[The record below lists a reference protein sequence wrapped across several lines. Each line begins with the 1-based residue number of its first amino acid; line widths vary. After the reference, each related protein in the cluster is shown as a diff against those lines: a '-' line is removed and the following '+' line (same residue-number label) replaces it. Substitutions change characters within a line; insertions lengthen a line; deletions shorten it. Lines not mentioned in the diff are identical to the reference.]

1 MLDDLLNADVNKRVR
16 QYNEICLKLYRNQQQ
31 IERKLAALEKVNAE
45 LIGLYEQ
52 SDTDILGLQQKMDH
66 LVELLAALDA
76 PESIL
81 DSCVIVD
88 GEEET
93 GGDAE

>member
-1 MLDDLLNADVNKRVR
+1 M
-16 QYNEICLKLYRNQQQ
+16 
-31 IERKLAALEKVNAE
+31 NAE

-88 GEEET
+88 GEGEGTASAAGEAGGVDET

>member
-1 MLDDLLNADVNKRVR
+1 MAKENIRIKDIAERAGVSVGTVDRVLHNR
-16 QYNEICLKLYRNQQQ
+16 PNVSK
-31 IERKLAALEKVNAE
+31 AALEKVNAE

-81 DSCVIVD
+81 DSCVIV
-88 GEEET
+88 GGVEET
-93 GGDAE
+93 GGEAE